1 MKRIQETVVAYISI
15 IFGALLLLIYLNALG
30 GGNGLG
36 IVLGVIALVMA
47 IYYIAIGVIDAVA
60 GDKLPAKANKIFG
73 IISIA
78 AYPVLFFVQLLIVM
92 IGNKDFFVPTGWVI
106 SILGMVASLGFAII
120 YVVSKFAGS
129 LALKKIT
136 RLCGMV
142 FALVMLLN
150 VLFDAFGAPNAL
162 GQISLIGTITYIAY
176 GFMLYTALK
185 EKEEAVEPVPAPVQE
200 EAEEAPTEIAPEE
213 AEPEEEPKEE
223 PKVEE

>member
-15 IFGALLLLIYLNALG
+15 IFGALLLLTYLNALG

-36 IVLGVIALVMA
+36 IALGVIALVMA
-47 IYYIAIGVIDAVA
+47 VYYIVIGVIDAVA
-60 GDKLPAKANKIFG
+60 GDRLPAKANKIFG

-78 AYPVLFFVQLLIVM
+78 AYPVLFFAHLLIVM

-129 LALKKIT
+129 PTLKKIT
-136 RLCGMV
+136 HLCGVV

-176 GFMLYTALK
+176 GFMLYTSLK

-200 EAEEAPTEIAPEE
+200 EAPAKVAPEE